1 MSRRIQK
8 VTLAVLFLV
17 TVTAASTYLIFS
29 REKQATLNSLSAGS
43 QIVLIGQGQVEFAR
57 VGHGPPVLVLHGAG
71 GGYDQGL
78 LIARTFG
85 GEGFQWIVPSRFGYL
100 RSSLPTDATTA
111 AQADAFAE
119 LLDGLGV
126 DRVGIIALSGGVP
139 PALQFALRYPAR
151 TSALVLL
158 SSAPYTPL
166 TAADQELPIPAW
178 LYQALFG
185 CDFPYWL
192 LKKTARTRLETIFD
206 VKPDFRAR
214 LSPDDRMFITAMVDA
229 FEPVTMRTDGLRNE
243 GAAIDPKAHYA
254 LESIKIPTL
263 IVHAQD
269 DGINPIAIGEYTA
282 QQIPDAEFV
291 RLTTGGH
298 LLLGHHTEI
307 QSTTN
312 MFLREAVLGSSP

>member
-1 MSRRIQK
+1 M
-8 VTLAVLFLV
+8 TLAVLFLV
-17 TVTAASTYLIFS
+17 TVTTSSTYLIFS
-29 REKQATLNSLSAGS
+29 RERQATLDSLSAGS
-43 QIVLIGQGQVEFAR
+43 QVITAQQGQVEFASH
-57 VGHGPPVLVLHGAG
+57 GHGPPVLVLHGAG

-85 GEGFQWIVPSRFGYL
+85 GEGFQWIAPSRFGYL
-100 RSSLPTDATTA
+100 RSSLPTDASTA

-126 DRVGIIALSGGVP
+126 DRVAIIAMSGGVP
-139 PALQFALRYPAR
+139 PALQFAVRYPAR

-178 LYQALFG
+178 LFQALFG
-185 CDFPYWL
+185 SDFPYWL
-192 LKKTARTRLETIFD
+192 LKKTARTRLEAIFD
-206 VKPDFRAR
+206 VKPNFRAR
-214 LSPDDRMFITAMVDA
+214 LSSDDRMFITDMVDA
-229 FEPVTMRTDGLRNE
+229 FEPVTMRMDGLRNE
-243 GAAIDPKAHYA
+243 GAAINPKAYYA
-254 LESIKIPTL
+254 LETINIPTL

-282 QQIPDAEFV
+282 QQIPDAEFI

-312 MFLREAVLGSSP
+312 TFLRDVVLGSSP